1 MNSGHSSNRF
11 STITIGTVSATTRQV
26 VLQPRQRIVIK
37 TVKGFVQNQQ
47 LRTAGQRSDEHHLAR
62 LAG

>member
-1 MNSGHSSNRF
+1 M
-11 STITIGTVSATTRQV
+11 
-26 VLQPRQRIVIK
+26 IK

-47 LRTAGQRSDEHHLAR
+47 LRTTGQRSDEHDLAS